1 MSLNAPPLGVPNRKP
16 VPVIEKPDLHAEES
30 PPSPPESVEKQQA
43 SWIQQWSQRGSQ
55 FWTQSSRRKRLLLLS
70 IPILCLL
77 AVIIGLAVGLTV
89 RKRSSNLPLPTSNGG
104 SYSGD
109 LTYYDPGLGSC
120 GITSTGSEPI
130 CAVSHVI
137 FDAAST
143 SANPNENPLCGLKV
157 RIRRGETSVDVKVVD
172 RCVGCKATDLDVS
185 RSVFGQLADLDL
197 GRVVVEWAWLEDAPV
212 KME

>member
-1 MSLNAPPLGVPNRKP
+1 MDPAMVPTGVSILDTVLQTKTP
-16 VPVIEKPDLHAEES
+16 
-30 PPSPPESVEKQQA
+30 PPSIHSNYLSPRSHHRLGGWSNRAEAVRTLIIISSTMDHVENHYNI
-43 SWIQQWSQRGSQ
+43 S
-55 FWTQSSRRKRLLLLS
+55 
-70 IPILCLL
+70 
-77 AVIIGLAVGLTV
+77 
-89 RKRSSNLPLPTSNGG
+89 RSSNLPLPTSNGG
-104 SYSGD
+104 PYSGD

-172 RCVGCKATDLDVS
+172 RCLSPHVLLLASSGLFTDRL
-185 RSVFGQLADLDL
+185 
-197 GRVVVEWAWLEDAPV
+197 
-212 KME
+212 